1 VWRVNV
7 VRLLVLGT
15 LAARGPTYGH
25 QIKRTIETIN
35 VEAWSE
41 IRVGSLYHALHQLE
55 VEELI
60 EAVRTERE
68 GRLPAR
74 TVYAL
79 TQDGH
84 RELARLRDQGLREV
98 RIKVADPFDV
108 ALWVAAGLPAGE
120 LEAIAR
126 QRVETVQAQ
135 LQALAQER
143 EQLTR
148 KGYLPAVGQA
158 LMRHGEMR
166 LEAELR
172 WHAEL
177 LEKLPEIANG
187 QGAAQI

>member
-1 VWRVNV
+1 MGRVNV

-15 LAARGPTYGH
+15 LAERGPTHGH

-55 VEELI
+55 AEELVV
-60 EAVRTERE
+60 AMRTEQP
-68 GRLPAR
+68 GRMPAR
-74 TVYAL
+74 TVYAI
-79 TQDGH
+79 TEAGR

-98 RIKVADPFDV
+98 SIRVTDPFDV
-108 ALWVAAGLPAGE
+108 ALWVAGGLPADE
-120 LEAIAR
+120 LDGIAR
-126 QRVETVQAQ
+126 QRVELLRAQ
-135 LQALAQER
+135 LHALAGER

-158 LMRHGEMR
+158 LMRHGELR

-177 LEKLPEIANG
+177 LDRLPDL
-187 QGAAQI
+187 AADDGTTQV